1 MCRPGSASSS
11 RIHGLRVTIDD
22 FSVDQACQYGTRSYG
37 ETTPGTRIV
46 QLTLDVE
53 STGDRM
59 YFVDDPEGMT
69 DAGYTQKVEDVYRW
83 GEDPTDGATPWWQDS
98 TVDPGETKEL
108 YGAFEVQEDAS
119 KLVLISDSGGRFY
132 LDMPSASTDGDGAP
146 ELATS
151 AG

>member
-1 MCRPGSASSS
+1 
-11 RIHGLRVTIDD
+11 
-22 FSVDQACQYGTRSYG
+22 
-37 ETTPGTRIV
+37 
-46 QLTLDVE
+46 
-53 STGDRM
+53 M